1 MRARSSTNPSR
12 TRMDDKR
19 EISRGKRG
27 ITTTRNRFF
36 PKGKYS
42 PTLYSIES
50 ESSEWN
56 IERKGGK
63 KKKKKKIST
72 RFDTQVRNE
81 FRAGSLNHPYFS
93 SEILVYLRGNKPWS
107 DHLLFN
113 RRVGFR
119 SEKKVAT
126 RGGGKAGRREKR
138 ERKRERTRFGRE
150 TRLNVFIRRSAGFR
164 ADGRGFG
171 SSYPSTSHPP
181 AGNGPITCP
190 PFLRTWPVILRS
202 TFTNDP
208 AYRSGSLRG
217 R

>member
-1 MRARSSTNPSR
+1 MIKGKFLVENAELQR
-12 TRMDDKR
+12 R
-19 EISRGKRG
+19 EIV
-27 ITTTRNRFF
+27 FF
-36 PKGKYS
+36 QREIFTHFILDWIRIEWMEYRKKGRKEEKEKKNID
-42 PTLYSIES
+42 SI
-50 ESSEWN
+50 
-56 IERKGGK
+56 RYTG
-63 KKKKKKIST
+63 
-72 RFDTQVRNE
+72 VRNE

>member
-1 MRARSSTNPSR
+1 
-12 TRMDDKR
+12 MDDKR

-126 RGGGKAGRREKR
+126 WEGRRKRGGGRSER
-138 ERKRERTRFGRE
+138 ERERGHDS
-150 TRLNVFIRRSAGFR
+150 VAKQ
-164 ADGRGFG
+164 D
-171 SSYPSTSHPP
+171 
-181 AGNGPITCP
+181 
-190 PFLRTWPVILRS
+190 
-202 TFTNDP
+202 
-208 AYRSGSLRG
+208 
-217 R
+217 